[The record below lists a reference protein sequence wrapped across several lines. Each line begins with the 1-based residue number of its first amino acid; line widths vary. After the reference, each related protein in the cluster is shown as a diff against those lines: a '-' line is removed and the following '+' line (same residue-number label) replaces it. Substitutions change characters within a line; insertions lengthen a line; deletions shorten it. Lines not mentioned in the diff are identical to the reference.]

1 MDVRIVG
8 TGPAVE
14 AVEAALSDVDATAE
28 SGGPAD
34 VEGADA
40 GIVVG
45 KVGDE
50 VFDAAND
57 AALGSETPWI
67 AVELG
72 GVGGFRIPDVE
83 AAVSGFGPET
93 GCFDCLRQRVAANAT
108 DVLDEPSPLE
118 DSTARYAGAIA
129 GRAVARLV
137 RGGADPLGRVT
148 EVPYAERR
156 FLPVPGCSCG
166 ENPDRRLS
174 REYES
179 VDLETAVDRAER
191 TLDDRVGIVQSI
203 GEAESF
209 PAPYYLAT
217 AGETAGF
224 SDASAPRQAAGV
236 HADWNAAFM
245 KAMGEALERY
255 SAGVYRT
262 STFRTAP
269 LSALE
274 ETPGPGVVRPDEFV
288 RPDDYPAVDD
298 SEPIHWVPGADL
310 TTGEEALLPAELVH
324 YPPPEERYV
333 PAITTGLGLGT
344 SPVGALLSGLYE
356 VVERDA
362 TMLAWYSTFDP
373 LPLAVE
379 DEEFETLARRARAED
394 LAVTPLL
401 VTQDVDV
408 PVVAAAVHREGEWPR
423 FAVGSA
429 ADLDP
434 IAAARGA
441 LAEALQN
448 WMELQGMGKEAA
460 AQESGAI
467 GRYADFPTEAR
478 EFVDVDGGIPADS
491 VGPDDAPS
499 GADELDVVLDRLD
512 AVDLTPYAARLTPH
526 DVERAGFEAVRVLV
540 PGVQPLFT
548 DEPFFGERARSV
560 PSALGFESRL
570 DRTFHPYP

>member
-14 AVEAALSDVDATAE
+14 AVEAALSDADAMAE
-28 SGGPAD
+28 SGAPVDLGDAD
-34 VEGADA
+34 VGV
-40 GIVVG
+40 VVG
-45 KVGDE
+45 QVGDE
-50 VFDAAND
+50 AFGAAND
-57 AALGSETPWI
+57 AALAGETPWI

-72 GVGGFRIPDVE
+72 GIGGFEIPDVD
-83 AAVSGFGPET
+83 AAVSGLGPET

-108 DVLDEPSPLE
+108 DVAGQQPPLD

-129 GRAVARLV
+129 GRTVTALV
-137 RGGADPLGRVT
+137 RGEEDPLGLTV
-148 EVPYAERR
+148 EVPHAERR
-156 FLPVPGCSCG
+156 FLPVPGCACG
-166 ENPDRRLS
+166 EPPDRRLS

-179 VDLETAVDRAER
+179 VALETAVERAER

-217 AGETAGF
+217 ACETAGF

-262 STFRTAP
+262 STFRRAP

-274 ETPGPGVVRPDEFV
+274 DSPGPEVVRPDAFV
-288 RPDDYPAVDD
+288 RPDDYPAVDED
-298 SEPIHWVPGADL
+298 DPIHWVPGADL
-310 TTGEEALLPAELVH
+310 TTGKGALLPAGLVH
-324 YPPPEERYV
+324 YPPPEGRYV

-344 SPVGALLSGLYE
+344 SSVGALLSGLYE

-434 IAAARGA
+434 IAAARSA

-448 WMELQGMGKEAA
+448 WMELQGMGEEAA

-467 GRYADFPTEAR
+467 GRYADFPREAR
-478 EFVDVDGGIPADS
+478 EFVDVAGEIPAGS
-491 VGPDDAPS
+491 VGPGDPPAGS
-499 GADELDVVLDRLD
+499 DELDALLDRLD
-512 AVDLTPYAARLTPH
+512 AVGFTPYA
-526 DVERAGFEAVRVLV
+526 
-540 PGVQPLFT
+540 
-548 DEPFFGERARSV
+548 
-560 PSALGFESRL
+560 
-570 DRTFHPYP
+570 